1 VVPSRDG
8 LVCRTILLRLQQD
21 EFWPT
26 ASTWFTQRHA
36 VADRIP
42 ARTARFPAKNL
53 LKQKKL
59 EWIIL
64 IGWLRATPI
73 DSSTRRKEKLG

>member
-1 VVPSRDG
+1 LANGVDMVYTAACGSRSDTGENRPVPR
-8 LVCRTILLRLQQD
+8 
-21 EFWPT
+21 E
-26 ASTWFTQRHA
+26 
-36 VADRIP
+36 
-42 ARTARFPAKNL
+42 NL